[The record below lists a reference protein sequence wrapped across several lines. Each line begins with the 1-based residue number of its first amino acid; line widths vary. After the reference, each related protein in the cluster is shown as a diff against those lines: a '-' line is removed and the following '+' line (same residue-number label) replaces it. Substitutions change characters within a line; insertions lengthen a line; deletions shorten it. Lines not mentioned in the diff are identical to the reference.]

1 MNLGFNEIFIPKIIS
16 GSKIHTIRKDS
27 FNRWG
32 AGKLIHICTGLK
44 TKEYKL
50 HIIKDCVSVQ
60 RFDIFWSWSEELN
73 KNIHNIFVDKIK
85 MLESQIQEIATNDGF
100 ENVEDFLSQDSWNNK
115 HFTGRLIHW
124 TSKKY

>member
-50 HIIKDCVSVQ
+50 HLIKDCVSVQ

-73 KNIHNIFVDKIK
+73 KNTHNVFVDKKFKKLQQTMGLKTWKIFYLAIVGIINIL
-85 MLESQIQEIATNDGF
+85 LED
-100 ENVEDFLSQDSWNNK
+100 
-115 HFTGRLIHW
+115 
-124 TSKKY
+124 